1 MVLKGAARKDA
12 MKSIP
17 EMSGEGRE
25 EPRDTKLRT
34 AKTNE
39 ETLLAMSGRGV
50 LIRFMPVTTR
60 AMKLKKKIFA
70 SAASCA
76 KSVPIKLPVLEFRPY
91 YIFICN

>member
-1 MVLKGAARKDA
+1 MVLKEAARKDA

-60 AMKLKKKIFA
+60 AMKLKKRFSPARRRVRRA
-70 SAASCA
+70 S
-76 KSVPIKLPVLEFRPY
+76 R
-91 YIFICN
+91 